1 MDFGCNAQPNE
12 GARCVHVAID
22 RTAFRKGANDDSTIA
37 MTWVI
42 GAASLLSTG
51 ALISDVRVRLS
62 TGETREMLQ
71 KAYPIC
77 NYMAAGFA
85 GSVRIGFQLLNCLSE
100 LTSPPGVPDGFMVD
114 PVEVAE
120 VWSPIAQA
128 AFRGA
133 PPEERAVGSQ
143 ILIVG
148 VSPVEDIGGPELP
161 RIFVIRSVAPD
172 FVPRKMRPTTGM
184 LGIGTGSSVPH
195 YKRALRPL
203 FRLTSGIQHA
213 HMIGLHG
220 WAQQFTFS
228 ATIAIRDYPDFG
240 ISESLH
246 VVAIRRGQMI
256 TLNNDMTTYPPNQPP
271 VELQMPRVA
280 TKWEEFTQ
288 LAEAANVPA
297 AAASC

>member
-1 MDFGCNAQPNE
+1 
-12 GARCVHVAID
+12 
-22 RTAFRKGANDDSTIA
+22 

-100 LTSPPGVPDGFMVD
+100 LTSPPGVPDSLMVD

-120 VWSPIAQA
+120 VWCPIAQA

-133 PPEERAVGSQ
+133 PPEEQAVGSQ

-148 VSPVEDIGGPELP
+148 VSPVEDMGAPEFP
-161 RIFVIRSVAPD
+161 RIFVIRLVAPD

-184 LGIGTGSSVPH
+184 LGIGTGSKVPH

-203 FRLTSGIQHA
+203 FRLTSGIQRA
-213 HMIGLHG
+213 HMHGLHG
-220 WAQQFTFS
+220 WAEQLTFS
-228 ATIAIRDYPDFG
+228 ATIAIRDYPQFG
-240 ISESLH
+240 ISENLH
-246 VVAIRRGQMI
+246 VVAIRRGQMV
-256 TLNNDMTTYPPNQPP
+256 TLTNDMTAYPANQPP
-271 VELQMPRVA
+271 IELRMPRVA
-280 TKWEEFTQ
+280 TSWEEFTQ
-288 LAEAANVPA
+288 LAEAANAPS